1 MKFSIFLSS
10 LSWFFFFFFG
20 GGGGGGGGGRPPPPG
35 GAIVEYNLTFYA
47 DVTHS
52 RSLCRNQTNVCVV
65 GKIQGEI
72 FNNFFF
78 QF

>member
-10 LSWFFFFFFG
+10 LSCFFFFFFFG
-20 GGGGGGGGGRPPPPG
+20 GGGGRGGGVKGW
-35 GAIVEYNLTFYA
+35 AIVEYNLTFYA

>member
-1 MKFSIFLSS
+1 M
-10 LSWFFFFFFG
+10 G
-20 GGGGGGGGGRPPPPG
+20 GGGGGGGGVEGW
-35 GAIVEYNLTFYA
+35 AIVEYNLTFYA